1 MPYLRS
7 KIITVPLVGI
17 CIWLLLLVIGAQI
30 RYLDTRHQL
39 NAVDDRLAGA
49 RKENNRLSGELE
61 LMRQPDWLALLAR
74 ARLNYKRP
82 DENVV
87 FVYKNEKSGTI
98 SQPQV
103 QQVERP
109 NWRKWLDWLQGTKA
123 GLPAEAP

>member
-87 FVYKNEKSGTI
+87 FVYKVEKSGTI
-98 SQPQV
+98 FQPQV
-103 QQVERP
+103 QQIERA
-109 NWRKWLDWLQGTKA
+109 NWQKWLDWVRGK
-123 GLPAEAP
+123 